1 MTTLEKIKKLTRQ
14 LYPTGRAFRM
24 KEGGVL
30 DKLHLGLAKSEAR
43 AWDDAISILD
53 STLPDN
59 DNFTADDATAW
70 ERRLGLITN
79 GAVPLADRKAAIL
92 RKYNHPGT
100 VPARNNWRFVEKQL
114 RDAGFNVYVFE
125 NRFSDGMGGYVTVNP
140 LTLTGGAGA
149 VSVQHGQIQHGQA
162 QHGGGYGH
170 KVANSIYR
178 SIDAYFATGNNLKS
192 TFFIGGPYVGTFAN
206 VDADRETEF
215 RQLILRAKPV
225 QTVAFLFVNYI

>member
-24 KEGGVL
+24 KEGGIL
-30 DKLHLGLAKSEAR
+30 DKLHAALAQSEAR

-59 DNFTADDATAW
+59 MNFTADDATAW
-70 ERRLGLITN
+70 ERRLGLVTN

-114 RDAGFNVYVFE
+114 RDAGFDVYIFE

-178 SIDAYFATGNNLKS
+178 SIDAYFATGTNLKS

-225 QTVAFLFVNYI
+225 QTVAFLFINYI